1 LRRVGFISVDFPD
14 SELAELI
21 VAPDEQLTGL
31 GQGHAVPV
39 AGRDLND
46 DLSAKAPNHSRKKD
60 QKKHVITKRKKGN
73 KHYCTQ
79 SLKEVHTVQL

>member
-1 LRRVGFISVDFPD
+1 MRRVGFISVDFSD

-21 VAPDEQLTGL
+21 VAPDEQLAGL

-46 DLSAKAPNHSRKKD
+46 DLSAKAADHSRKKG
-60 QKKHVITKRKKGN
+60 QKHSRKKGQ
-73 KHYCTQ
+73 KHF
-79 SLKEVHTVQL
+79 LKKGQKHSRKKGQKHF